1 MKSDFKFVEGMAYVP
16 IPEGSKSPTKK
27 GWNLRDNCVVT
38 TEAASRILTGNVG
51 LAHAYSN
58 PITCALDIDH
68 MPSARKWFDTRGIDL
83 YSFLGGTGAAI
94 AFSGRDS
101 SVKAFYSVPALTGA
115 LTSLSVEVNGK
126 VSFELRC
133 ASANGK
139 TVCDVIPPS
148 KHPSG
153 TEYQWVSGD
162 LSKLAPL
169 PLSILE
175 IWEELL
181 SAKQPVGYAKHHT
194 SLDTPRRVAIL
205 RELLR
210 YINPDCDYHTWRDVV
225 FSVLSTGYTDAEE
238 IALEWSAQSS
248 KFDHRS
254 FRSQVNSYQDG
265 FFSLGT
271 VYHYATL
278 GGYHA

>member
-1 MKSDFKFVEGMAYVP
+1 MKPKFKFVDGMAYIALP
-16 IPEGSKSPTKK
+16 SGYKSPIFE
-27 GWNLRDNCVVT
+27 GWNLRKNCHRS
-38 TEAASRILTGNVG
+38 ADDSSCLSSGNVA
-51 LAHAYSN
+51 LAHAYCS

-68 MPSARKWFDTRGIDL
+68 MPSAKTWFDTRGIDL
-83 YSFLGGTGAAI
+83 ESLLDSSGGVI
-94 AFSGRDS
+94 ALSGRS
-101 SVKAFYSVPALTGA
+101 NSVKAFYSMPSLTGA
-115 LTSLSVEVNGK
+115 LTSLAVEVDGK
-126 VSFELRC
+126 IAFELRC
-133 ASANGK
+133 ASADGK

-148 KHPSG
+148 KHPCG
-153 TEYQWVSGD
+153 TEYQWVRGD
-162 LSKLAPL
+162 LSSLAPL

-181 SAKQPVGYAKHHT
+181 SVKRPVGYAKHHT

-205 RELLR
+205 RELLC

-238 IALEWSAQSS
+238 IALEWSAQSG

-254 FRSQVNSYQDG
+254 FRSLVNSYRDG

>member
-1 MKSDFKFVEGMAYVP
+1 MSLQFEFVDGMAYIP
-16 IPEGSKSPTKK
+16 IPCGHKSPILK
-27 GWNLRDNCVVT
+27 GWNLLENCIAT
-38 TEAASRILTGNVG
+38 AKEASSRLPFNVA
-51 LAHAYSN
+51 LAHAYCS

-68 MPSARKWFDTRGIDL
+68 LPSAKTWFNARGIDL
-83 YSFLGGTGAAI
+83 ESLLKSSGGVI
-94 AFSGRDS
+94 ALSGRAN
-101 SVKAFYSVPALTGA
+101 SVKAFYSMPALTGA
-115 LTSLSVEVNGK
+115 LTSLAVEVDGK
-126 VSFELRC
+126 IAFELRC
-133 ASANGK
+133 ASADGK

-148 KHPSG
+148 KHPCG
-153 TEYQWVSGD
+153 TEYQWVRGD
-162 LSKLAPL
+162 LSSLAPL

-181 SAKQPVGYAKHHT
+181 SAKQPIGYAKHHT

-210 YINPDCDYHTWRDVV
+210 HINPDCDYHTWRDVV
-225 FSVLSTGYTDAEE
+225 FSVLSTEYADSEK
-238 IALEWSAQSS
+238 IAQEWSEQSS

-254 FRSQVNSYQDG
+254 FRSLVNSYRDG

-278 GGYHA
+278 GGYRA